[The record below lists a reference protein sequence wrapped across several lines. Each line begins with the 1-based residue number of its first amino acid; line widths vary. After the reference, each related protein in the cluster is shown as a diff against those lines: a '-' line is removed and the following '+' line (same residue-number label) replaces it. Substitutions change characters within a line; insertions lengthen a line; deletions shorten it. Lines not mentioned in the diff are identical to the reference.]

1 MALLNTPRST
11 WIALVV
17 AVVLLAATWYPGL
30 DERFRQHKSMDI
42 AGPGKAANLNFTLKD
57 VAGHDVALSSFTGKT
72 IILNFYATWCGP
84 CRVETPD
91 LVKLQQAHPDDLAVI
106 GILMFDDNVAGV
118 PAFAKEFGV
127 TYPLL
132 DGNGHTDLEDAYG
145 PIDGL
150 PRSVV
155 IGPDGKIIAIHEGAT
170 LRPSFE
176 RDLAK
181 IKQ

>member
-1 MALLNTPRST
+1 MALMNTPRST
-11 WIALVV
+11 WIALGV
-17 AVVLLAATWYPGL
+17 AVVLLASTWYPGL
-30 DERFRQHKSMDI
+30 EERFRQHKTTPI
-42 AGPGKAANLNFTLKD
+42 AEPGQPANLNFTLKD
-57 VAGHDVALSSFTGKT
+57 TTGKDVSLSSFAGKI

-84 CRVETPD
+84 CRVEMPD
-91 LVKLQQAHPDDLAVI
+91 LVALQAANPNDLAVV
-106 GILMFDDNVAGV
+106 GVLMFDENVAGV

-155 IGPDGKIIAIHEGAT
+155 IGRDGKIAAIHEGAT
-170 LRPSFE
+170 LRPTFE
-176 RDLAK
+176 KDLAK
-181 IKQ
+181 LR

>member
-1 MALLNTPRST
+1 MSLLNTPKST
-11 WIALVV
+11 WAALTV

-30 DERFRQHKSMDI
+30 EERFRQHKTTPI
-42 AGPGKAANLNFTLKD
+42 AEVGQPANLGFTLKD
-57 VAGHDVALSSFTGKT
+57 SAGKDVTLSSFAGKI

-84 CRVETPD
+84 CRVEMPD
-91 LVKLQQAHPDDLAVI
+91 LVKLQAAYHNDVQVV
-106 GILMFDDNVAGV
+106 GVLMFDENVAGV
-118 PAFAKEFGV
+118 PAFAKEFDV
-127 TYPLL
+127 NYPLL
-132 DGNGHTDLEDAYG
+132 DGNGHTDFEDAYG

-155 IGPDGKIIAIHEGAT
+155 IGRDGKIAAIHEGAT

-181 IKQ
+181 LK

>member
-11 WIALVV
+11 WIALGV
-17 AVVLLAATWYPGL
+17 AVLLLAATWYPGL
-30 DERFRQHKSMDI
+30 DERFRQHRTTPI
-42 AGPGKAANLNFTLKD
+42 AEVGQPANLKFTLKD
-57 VAGHDVALSSFTGKT
+57 LAGTDVALSSFAGKV

-91 LVKLQQAHPDDLAVI
+91 LVTLQQAHPADLAVV
-106 GILMFDDNVAGV
+106 GILMFDENVAGV

-132 DGNGHTDLEDAYG
+132 DGNGRADLEDAYG
-145 PIDGL
+145 PMDGL

-155 IGPDGKIIAIHEGAT
+155 IGRDGKIAAIHEGAT
-170 LRPSFE
+170 LRPTFE

-181 IKQ
+181 LK

>member
-11 WIALVV
+11 WIALAV

-30 DERFRQHKSMDI
+30 EDRFRRHVPTPI
-42 AGPGKAANLNFTLKD
+42 AEVGQPANLKFALKD
-57 VAGHDVALSSFTGKT
+57 LAGNDVALSSFAGKI

-84 CRVETPD
+84 CRLETPD
-91 LVKLQQAHPDDLAVI
+91 LVKLQMAHPDDVAV
-106 GILMFDDNVAGV
+106 VGV
-118 PAFAKEFGV
+118 LWSDEDGDAKAFAKEFGV

-132 DGNGHTDLEDAYG
+132 NGNRRDDIDDAFG

-155 IGPDGKIIAIHEGAT
+155 IGRDGTIAAIHEGAT
-170 LRPSFE
+170 LRPTFE
-176 RDLAK
+176 RDLALLK
-181 IKQ
+181 

>member
-11 WIALVV
+11 WIALGVTVV
-17 AVVLLAATWYPGL
+17 VLAATWYPGL
-30 DERFRQHKSMDI
+30 EDRWRQHKTTPI
-42 AGPGKAANLNFTLKD
+42 AEVGQPANLNFTLKD
-57 VAGHDVALSSFTGKT
+57 LAGADVALSSFKGKV

-91 LVKLQQAHPDDLAVI
+91 LVKLQQAHPNDVAVV
-106 GILMFDDNVAGV
+106 GILWLDEDGDAN
-118 PAFAKEFGV
+118 AFAKEFGV

-132 DGNGHTDLEDAYG
+132 NGNRRDDIEDAYG

-155 IGPDGKIIAIHEGAT
+155 ISRDGKIAAIHEGAT

-176 RDLAK
+176 RDLQRLK
-181 IKQ
+181 